1 MTPLKLKRILF
12 VNLIPKN
19 GLTKRKKRLTASN
32 FAKVVKRKKQ
42 FTSAATSYGTT
53 TKEVKT
59 KEKYT
64 DKYTSRYLHDCGL
77 VVNPSFS
84 FLGATPDRKVC
95 SDSET
100 GIIEIKCPYFARDM
114 KIEEAILT
122 PNVCLMKV
130 GDNYVMNKSP
140 DYYYQVQGQLL
151 ATGVLTKC

>member
-53 TKEVKT
+53 KEVKT

-64 DKYTSRYLHDCGL
+64 DKYTSIYTIVD
-77 VVNPSFS
+77 
-84 FLGATPDRKVC
+84 
-95 SDSET
+95 
-100 GIIEIKCPYFARDM
+100 
-114 KIEEAILT
+114 
-122 PNVCLMKV
+122 
-130 GDNYVMNKSP
+130 
-140 DYYYQVQGQLL
+140 
-151 ATGVLTKC
+151 